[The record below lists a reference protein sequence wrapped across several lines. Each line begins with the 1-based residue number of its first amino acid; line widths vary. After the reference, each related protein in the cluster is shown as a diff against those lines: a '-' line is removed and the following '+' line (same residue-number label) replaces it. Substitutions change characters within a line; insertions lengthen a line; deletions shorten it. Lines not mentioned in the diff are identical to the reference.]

1 MMKKTVFMLTAVAL
15 MILAGCSNSAAKTDG
30 SKDSQAQTKSE
41 VTIQDA
47 NGEITVPK
55 APEKVVVFDNS
66 ALDTMN
72 VLGVGDKV
80 VGAATNNL
88 PDFLK
93 AYQKVE
99 SAGGIKEPDLEKIN
113 ALKPDLIIISGRQ
126 RDFQEDLA
134 KIAPT
139 VFFSTDNKDTWK
151 SIQNQVNAIAKIF
164 GKEDKAKKE
173 IAALQ
178 EQIEATK
185 KKAADSGTALVLLA
199 NEGSIS
205 AYGKGSRFGIVHDT
219 FGFKEAD
226 DTIKASTHGQNV
238 SYEYVLEKNPAIIFV
253 VDRTKAIGGDDSQN
267 NVADNALVKQTTA
280 GKNQKVISLDPSVWY
295 LAGSGLESVK
305 IMIEDVN
312 QAF

>member
-1 MMKKTVFMLTAVAL
+1 MKKTVFMLVAATF
-15 MILAGCSNSAAKTDG
+15 MILTGCSNSAAKTEG
-30 SKDSQAQTKSE
+30 TKDSQVKSE

-55 APEKVVVFDNS
+55 APQKVVVFDNS

-80 VGAATNNL
+80 VGAATDNL

-93 AYQKVE
+93 SYKNVA

-126 RDFQEDLA
+126 RDFQKDLE

-139 VFFSTDNKDTWK
+139 IFFSTDNKDTWK
-151 SIQNQVNAIAKIF
+151 SIQNQVNAIAQIF
-164 GKEDKAKKE
+164 DKEAEAKKE
-173 IAALQ
+173 IATLQ
-178 EQIEATK
+178 EKIDATK
-185 KKAADSGTALVLLA
+185 KKAANSGKALVLLA

-226 DTIKASTHGQNV
+226 ETIKASTHGQNV

-253 VDRTKAIGGDDSQN
+253 VDRTKAIGGDASQN
-267 NVADNALVKQTTA
+267 QVAANELVKQTTA

-305 IMIEDVN
+305 IMIENVN
-312 QAF
+312 KAF

>member
-1 MMKKTVFMLTAVAL
+1 MKKTVFMLVAATF
-15 MILAGCSNSAAKTDG
+15 MILTGCSNSAAKTEAT
-30 SKDSQAQTKSE
+30 KDSPVKSE

-55 APEKVVVFDNS
+55 APQKVVVFDNS

-80 VGAATNNL
+80 VGAATDNL

-93 AYQKVE
+93 SYKNVA

-126 RDFQEDLA
+126 RDFQKDLE

-139 VFFSTDNKDTWK
+139 IFFSTDNKDTWK
-151 SIQNQVNAIAKIF
+151 SIQNQVNAIAQIF
-164 GKEDKAKKE
+164 DKEAEAKKE
-173 IAALQ
+173 IATLQ
-178 EQIEATK
+178 EKIDTTK
-185 KKAADSGTALVLLA
+185 KKAANSGKALVLLA

-226 DTIKASTHGQNV
+226 ETIKASTHGQNV

-253 VDRTKAIGGDDSQN
+253 VDRTKAIGGDASQN
-267 NVADNALVKQTTA
+267 QVAANELVKQTTA

-305 IMIEDVN
+305 IMIENVN
-312 QAF
+312 KAF

>member
-1 MMKKTVFMLTAVAL
+1 MMKKTVFMLVAATF
-15 MILAGCSNSAAKTDG
+15 MILTGCSNSAAKTEAT
-30 SKDSQAQTKSE
+30 KDSQVKSE

-55 APEKVVVFDNS
+55 APQKVVVFDNS

-80 VGAATNNL
+80 VGAATDNL

-93 AYQKVE
+93 SYKNVA

-126 RDFQEDLA
+126 RDFQKDLE

-139 VFFSTDNKDTWK
+139 IFFSTDNKDTWK
-151 SIQNQVNAIAKIF
+151 SIQNQVNAIAQIF
-164 GKEDKAKKE
+164 DKEAEAKKE
-173 IAALQ
+173 IATLQ
-178 EQIEATK
+178 EKIDATK
-185 KKAADSGTALVLLA
+185 KKAANSGKALVLLA

-226 DTIKASTHGQNV
+226 ETIKASTHGQNV

-253 VDRTKAIGGDDSQN
+253 VDRTKAIGGDASQN
-267 NVADNALVKQTTA
+267 QVAANELVKQTAA

-305 IMIEDVN
+305 IMIENVN
-312 QAF
+312 KAF

>member
-1 MMKKTVFMLTAVAL
+1 MKKTVLMVIATVMLV
-15 MILAGCSNSAAKTDG
+15 LAGCSNNSSADTKESTA
-30 SKDSQAQTKSE
+30 SKDKSE

-47 NGEITVPK
+47 NGKITVPK
-55 APEKVVVFDNS
+55 APKKVVVFDNS

-80 VGAATNNL
+80 VGAATDNL
-88 PDFLK
+88 PDFLQDYK
-93 AYQKVE
+93 KVE

-126 RDFQEDLA
+126 QDFQKDLE
-134 KIAPT
+134 KNAPT
-139 VFFSTDNKDTWK
+139 IFFSTDNNDTWG
-151 SIQNQVNAIAKIF
+151 SIQKQVNAIAKIF
-164 GKEDKAKKE
+164 DKEAKAKKE
-173 IAALQ
+173 IALLQ
-178 EQIEATK
+178 EKIDATH
-185 KKAADSGTALVLLA
+185 KKASTSGKALVLLA

-226 DTIKASTHGQNV
+226 DKIKASTHGQNV

-267 NVADNALVKQTTA
+267 NVAANELVKQTDA

-305 IMIEDVN
+305 IMLENVN